1 MKALFR
7 FDVTCDESKIQKTIA
22 VSKEAF
28 LSEESEQ
35 TVSHIEFLYQQCKF
49 IKKRWWLMQGLLLA
63 FVCFLLKNSETDF
76 TVRRILGLTGS
87 LFVILIYPEIWI
99 DLFVVMWVLE
109 KPKLRCFGNRM
120 YNILYPSFHLCGTA
134 DPLCRGRYGAAV
146 SLLCGRNP
154 ALQNYALGNAY
165 TVYAPLQCDL
175 LYLLEDP
182 LLQADQFP
190 GTFPASVCP
199 LGWSLVS
206 AHSE

>member
-1 MKALFR
+1 MKELFR
-7 FDVTCDESKIQKTIA
+7 FDVTCDESKIQKTIS

-35 TVSHIEFLYQQCKF
+35 TVSHIEFLYQQSKF

-87 LFVILIYPEIWI
+87 LFVILIYPEIWKNRSC
-99 DLFVVMWVLE
+99 DALE
-109 KPKLRCFGNRM
+109 IECTTF
-120 YNILYPSFHLCGTA
+120 YTHLCGTA

-146 SLLCGRNP
+146 SLLCRNIP

-175 LYLLEDP
+175 LYLLQNP
-182 LLQADQFP
+182 LQQADQFS